1 MRPICLLLVCWFSVS
16 GGTCTAAVLTLT
28 TEDLP
33 PFNIPEQDGVS
44 GIGGDKVAELM
55 RRVGVSFKVQVM
67 PWSRAYQTAL
77 RQRAT
82 CVFSTA
88 RTELREASFKWVGP
102 IANSEWVMYGLG
114 VSQFRPENIE
124 QARPLRI
131 GTYHGD
137 VIEEYLGARGY
148 HIHSALS
155 DTVNPQLLLEG
166 KIDLWASDRF
176 EASAMLVKSGL
187 RGRIVPLFAFNA
199 SPLYLACNPSVEDDL
214 IRRLSRALADM
225 QRDGT
230 TDNIDRRYDRWP
242 LP

>member
-1 MRPICLLLVCWFSVS
+1 
-16 GGTCTAAVLTLT
+16 
-28 TEDLP
+28 
-33 PFNIPEQDGVS
+33 
-44 GIGGDKVAELM
+44 M
-55 RRVGVSFKVQVM
+55 RRAGVSFKVQVM

-88 RTELREASFKWVGP
+88 RTEAREASFKWVGP

-114 VSQFRPENIE
+114 ISQSRPENIE

-199 SPLYLACNPSVEDDL
+199 SPLYLACNLSVEDDL
-214 IRRLSRALADM
+214 IRRLGRALADM

-230 TDNIDRRYDRWP
+230 ADNIDRRYDRWP